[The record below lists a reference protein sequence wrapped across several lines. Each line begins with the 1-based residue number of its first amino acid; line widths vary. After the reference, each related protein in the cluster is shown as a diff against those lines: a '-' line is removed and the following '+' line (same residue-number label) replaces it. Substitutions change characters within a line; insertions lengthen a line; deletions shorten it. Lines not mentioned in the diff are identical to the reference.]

1 MDRESPI
8 FGKLYQFSQ
17 NVGMMAMPVHQYLL
31 ASDPPI
37 MFATGT
43 ASQAE
48 WILPRIDRILGGKP
62 LKYLFISHMESDECG
77 GYMLFHKKYPKI
89 SVICSSF
96 TAKEMQG
103 FGYKGRIIFGDSA
116 NGINDGELALRF
128 YKYPSEVHLQNGV
141 LCLDRGSGV
150 FYSSDLFFRGMSDG
164 KIQEDTWDRVL
175 TTVDR
180 HFMPSREKYGELL
193 KELEG
198 ADPRFIASGHG
209 SCILCGGRRIG
220 ACGCGGS

>member
-103 FGYKGRIIFGDSA
+103 FGYKGRIIVGDSA

-150 FYSSDLFFRGMSDG
+150 FYSSDLFFSTGNTAG
-164 KIQEDTWDRVL
+164 KVRKVSWD
-175 TTVDR
+175 DAIND
-180 HFMPSREKYGELL
+180 FGEARIPEPRRNAL
-193 KELEG
+193 K
-198 ADPRFIASGHG
+198 ASLKSVSPLFVAAGHG
-209 SCILCGGRRIG
+209 VCLDCSN
-220 ACGCGGS
+220 

>member
-1 MDRESPI
+1 
-8 FGKLYQFSQ
+8 
-17 NVGMMAMPVHQYLL
+17 
-31 ASDPPI
+31 
-37 MFATGT
+37 
-43 ASQAE
+43 
-48 WILPRIDRILGGKP
+48 
-62 LKYLFISHMESDECG
+62 MESDECG

-103 FGYKGRIIFGDSA
+103 FGYKGRIIVGDSA

-180 HFMPSREKYGELL
+180 HFMPSREKYGGTP
-193 KELEG
+193 EG
-198 ADPRFIASGHG
+198 ARGRRPEVHRLRARKLHPLRRQANRRLRMRRQLMPRFSIM
-209 SCILCGGRRIG
+209 
-220 ACGCGGS
+220 

>member
-103 FGYKGRIIFGDSA
+103 FGYKGRIIVGDSA
-116 NGINDGELALRF
+116 NGINDASS
-128 YKYPSEVHLQNGV
+128 PS
-141 LCLDRGSGV
+141 GSTSTRPRSISRTV
-150 FYSSDLFFRGMSDG
+150 SS
-164 KIQEDTWDRVL
+164 
-175 TTVDR
+175 
-180 HFMPSREKYGELL
+180 
-193 KELEG
+193 
-198 ADPRFIASGHG
+198 ASTAAAA
-209 SCILCGGRRIG
+209 SSTAPTCSSAACPTGRSKRTPGIR
-220 ACGCGGS
+220 S